1 MQNTF
6 PHQSLSALQAEALTL
21 LAEEASEVAIECSKI
36 LRSGPDFCRRG
47 RDVSNKQHLA
57 IEIVDFFVLLGV
69 CNHLGLIQDDMLVD
83 GSLIAAKVEKLKQ
96 WSNLGDV
103 AAEAVK

>member
-36 LRSGPDFCRRG
+36 LRSGLDFCRRG
-47 RDVSNKQHLA
+47 RDVPNKQHLN
-57 IEIVDFFVLLGV
+57 IEVVDFFVLLGV
-69 CNHLGLIQDDMLVD
+69 CIKLGLLDEEID
-83 GSLIAAKVEKLKQ
+83 GDALALAKVEKLKQ
-96 WSNLGDV
+96 WSNLGDI
-103 AAEAVK
+103 AAETVA